1 MHVSDNQYYILKD
14 VHVISRLGGSS
25 GCLPHK
31 DALIY
36 DRQELMELLEGDYVK
51 EVTLMKPC
59 GGEIRG
65 LKLTRRGEWLL
76 RKLEAKYAVDKT
88 EPCDVESA
96 GQVCLGPDLVDILRD
111 MYHFCRLKKSG
122 GIFPHKEA
130 ESYLQDDL
138 EFLYLNG
145 YIFKIQ
151 LGAKPGKRE
160 KGFVL
165 SNKGEAVVR
174 TAEEAAESCR

>member
-1 MHVSDNQYYILKD
+1 
-14 VHVISRLGGSS
+14 
-25 GCLPHK
+25 
-31 DALIY
+31 
-36 DRQELMELLEGDYVK
+36 
-51 EVTLMKPC
+51 MKPC

-65 LKLTRRGEWLL
+65 LQLTRRGEWLL
-76 RKLEAKYAVDKT
+76 RQLEAKDAMHNG
-88 EPCDVESA
+88 ESCDVASA
-96 GQVCLGPDLVDILRD
+96 GDVCLGPDLVDILRD

-122 GIFPHKEA
+122 GMLPRKEA
-130 ESYLQDDL
+130 ECYPQDDL

-151 LGAKPGKRE
+151 MGQKPGKRG

-165 SNKGEAVVR
+165 SKKGEDVVR